1 MKRIV
6 LMVVCFF
13 LALSTINAQS
23 LLERYKAMITLKPEE
38 GVSFTADT
46 TTKLA
51 NAAVPAVN
59 LTATGFVLMGS
70 GTTGNRTQATTTDG
84 KTYTA
89 LSSVSGINSF
99 GDGSTIYL
107 PDGRMRYIGQ
117 ETSPTHTKEKAR
129 QRIASWISSDGLTWT
144 KESGV
149 RFQPGPLDDSVA
161 GVPYV
166 FHIKDS
172 TWRLY
177 YVGDL
182 MGNAGKTTGKAFN
195 GVRTAIS
202 TDWGVTFTAERTTN
216 ITREGDV
223 DPHVVYLTNG
233 KYRMYLKAAKSQGA
247 TIFIES
253 SDGLT
258 FDTTKITTIIASNA
272 GGVAGR
278 YDPFVVKFPDGRVIC
293 FHGTDDGV
301 QGGRQKIVGDV
312 GVVSTAVAQRPSEE
326 ISLHIAPNPVADVAT
341 IRWTLSNPEY
351 ISLTLTDLLGHQ
363 VMTVY
368 TGECQAGTHNQTLL
382 SNVFAPGLYF
392 LRLQTKKFSTTCS
405 VHIIRY

>member
-6 LMVVCFF
+6 LCLLCFVGV
-13 LALSTINAQS
+13 AQAMRAQT

-46 TTKLA
+46 TTRLA

-59 LTATGFVLMGS
+59 LTASGFVLMGS
-70 GTTGNRTQATTTDG
+70 GASGSRTQAITPDG
-84 KTYTA
+84 KTYTT
-89 LSSVSGINSF
+89 LSSVSGIHSF
-99 GDGSTIYL
+99 ADGSTIYL
-107 PDGRMRYIGQ
+107 PDGRMRYLGQ
-117 ETSPTHTKEKAR
+117 ETSPTHTKEKPR
-129 QRIASWISSDGLTWT
+129 QRIASWISNDGITWS

-149 RFQPGPLDDSVA
+149 RFQPGALDDSIA
-161 GVPYV
+161 GVPYI
-166 FHIKDS
+166 FHLKDS

-182 MGNAGKTTGKAFN
+182 FGNAGKTTGKAWN

-202 TDWGVTFTAERTTN
+202 TDWGMTFTAERTTN
-216 ITREGDV
+216 LARDGDV

-247 TIFIES
+247 TIYVES

-258 FDTTKITTIIASNA
+258 FDTTKITTVIASNA

-278 YDPFVVKFPDGRVIC
+278 YDPFVVKFPDGRVVC

-301 QGGRQKIVGDV
+301 QGGRQKVIADV
-312 GVVSTAVAQRPSEE
+312 GVVLTAVTQEE
-326 ISLHIAPNPVADVAT
+326 QDYALNIIPNPAFDGITIEWFMKTSGFVRITLLDV
-341 IRWTLSNPEY
+341 
-351 ISLTLTDLLGHQ
+351 LGNEVQ
-363 VMTVY
+363 RLNDGVYARGEQVY
-368 TGECQAGTHNQTLL
+368 TASTKGLAQ
-382 SNVFAPGLYF
+382 GLYYI
-392 LRLQTKKFSTTCS
+392 RLQTASASFMYPL
-405 VHIIRY
+405 HIIR